1 MKNPSVFTTSRPWAS
16 LLRESILPAAAL
28 LLATCASASP
38 LQEKIQKELDA
49 SPFLAA
55 QKLAM
60 HVLSERQGAVTLELT
75 EGPQKL
81 RDMFRRGYELNSS
94 ALAEVN
100 LEPDVVQALR
110 SIRRTVHVIK
120 KVEGVQEISLTGALS
135 SAVVPAATPS
145 PSPTGTTTSALLEQ
159 IQKELDSSPFLASQQ
174 LKMRVL
180 SERRGNVNLELTE
193 GPNQL
198 RDMFRRGYE
207 LNSSALAEAH
217 FEPDVVQALRSV
229 RRTLTVIKGL
239 NGVKEISLTG
249 AITPSLTPTEP
260 PPATPS
266 PQKETSALE
275 ERIQKE
281 LDASPFLAAQKLKM
295 RVLSEQRGSLILEL
309 TDGPEKLRDM
319 FRKGYE
325 INGSGL
331 AETHLDADM
340 IQALRSVKRT
350 LSVIKG
356 MGGVKDISL
365 TGALSS
371 KAAPVEICFDQPSP
385 QRETGALEK
394 QIQEKLDTSPFLA
407 GPQVKMRVL
416 NEKAGTVSLEVTDG
430 PKKLRD
436 MLRKGYDINGDG
448 LGETDLK
455 QEVIKALRN
464 IKRIVTVVKGMPGVK
479 EVTLT
484 GAIDT
489 VKDRAENFYDEA
501 AQKIS
506 QNGSQVGPEALALL
520 NKSAE
525 LGFLRAQ
532 TDLAKIYMQGVDL
545 RPEEEKAAFWLRKA
559 AAQGDAP
566 SQFQLATRYTQGL
579 GVEKNYAEAIAWYQ
593 KAIRQNLDADIRTR
607 SQLALASL
615 LATCPVERLRDGNA
629 ALEYAKKGIAAAPNG
644 IAIETLASAYAR
656 CGQFEEAIEQ
666 QKKWIKQLEDATF
679 MGDEEKKGLLSTAN
693 DRLQVYL
700 KYQPYTAPE

>member
-266 PQKETSALE
+266 PQ
-275 ERIQKE
+275 
-281 LDASPFLAAQKLKM
+281 
-295 RVLSEQRGSLILEL
+295 
-309 TDGPEKLRDM
+309 
-319 FRKGYE
+319 
-325 INGSGL
+325 
-331 AETHLDADM
+331 
-340 IQALRSVKRT
+340 
-350 LSVIKG
+350 
-356 MGGVKDISL
+356 
-365 TGALSS
+365 
-371 KAAPVEICFDQPSP
+371 
-385 QRETGALEK
+385 RETGALEK
-394 QIQEKLDTSPFLA
+394 QIQEKLDTSTFLA